1 MWESSGF
8 KDLNQQN
15 SMYEQD
21 LKKKKKSDRSGCY
34 GCYDC
39 YYSQNSYDREFS
51 EKWKNI
57 VN

>member
-1 MWESSGF
+1 
-8 KDLNQQN
+8 
-15 SMYEQD
+15 MYER

-39 YYSQNSYDREFS
+39 YYSQNSYDGEFS
-51 EKWKNI
+51 EKWKKI